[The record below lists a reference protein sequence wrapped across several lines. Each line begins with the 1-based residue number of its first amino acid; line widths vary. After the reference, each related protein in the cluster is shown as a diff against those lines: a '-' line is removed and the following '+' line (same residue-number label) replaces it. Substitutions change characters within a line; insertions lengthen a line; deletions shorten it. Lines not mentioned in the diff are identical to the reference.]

1 MLRHQSKTRQAFTLV
16 ELLVVIAIISTLM
29 GLLLPAVQSAR
40 EAGRRNTCMNNLS
53 QLSKAFIA
61 YDGTKSALPGWRNK
75 HPNMIL
81 SGSSGFTTAW
91 AVPILPNIERLDVY
105 RAWESNSS
113 VTPANCPALEILACP
128 TAPADAVGPTTAYA
142 ANAGNGALQLNA
154 SNQLKSDGVLVD
166 GFGVAASYNK
176 ARNSMDAISSADGT
190 ATTLLI
196 AEKTGGNYTQPN
208 WAGYVAGPVSWAAA
222 PAFGIPGAYPG
233 SSFKAINSTAAADV
247 GYNGLPSSKHAGGVL
262 TAFCDGHTR
271 FLTDSMSINVY
282 SQLVTSDSRIGTTA
296 ATYRIADG
304 GSNSALA
311 NQWLGGALL
320 LISESDF

>member
-1 MLRHQSKTRQAFTLV
+1 MNARTNKVGFTLV

-40 EAGRRNTCMNNLS
+40 EAARRNTCMNNLS

-61 YDGTKSALPGWRNK
+61 YDGTKSTLPGWRNK
-75 HPNMIL
+75 HPNTTL
-81 SGSSGFTTAW
+81 SGSSGFTPAW

-105 RAWESNSS
+105 RALESNS
-113 VTPANCPALEILACP
+113 VTPATCPPLEILACP
-128 TAPADAVGPTTAYA
+128 TAPTDAGGPTTAYA
-142 ANAGNGALQLNA
+142 ANAGNGGLQLNG

-166 GFGVAASYNK
+166 GFGVAGTYNK
-176 ARNSMDAISSADGT
+176 ARNAMDAVSSADGT
-190 ATTLLI
+190 ATTLLL
-196 AEKTGGNYTQPN
+196 AEKTGSNYIQPN
-208 WAGYVAGPVSWAAA
+208 WAGYVAGPISWAAA

-233 SSFKAINSTAAADV
+233 SSFKAINSNTAADV

-296 ATYRIADG
+296 ATYSIADG

-311 NQWLGGALL
+311 NQWLGGTLL